1 MKKSVFKIGI
11 FFLVLGFFWIYI
23 TGNAQEVK
31 SSKKEQKV
39 VMKADRLK
47 NFEELDTLLASRKFA
62 FVTDRIQGSTG
73 ATIYNLIQIDEARV
87 FVRCD
92 NPKNTSGGFS
102 GARDNTTPLIGPT
115 GLFFEGDIYNYELS
129 KNSKNLSYTIKFDVN
144 TTGIN
149 TGGFYE
155 IYININPN
163 KTAGVE
169 IKSRYGNYVYAN
181 YLGSIRTL

>member
-1 MKKSVFKIGI
+1 MKKSVFMIGR
-11 FFLVLGFFWIYI
+11 FFLALGLSWICI
-23 TGNAQEVK
+23 NGNAQELK
-31 SSKKEQKV
+31 LSRKEQKEA
-39 VMKADRLK
+39 MRAEKLK
-47 NFEELDTLLASRKFA
+47 GYEALDTLLESRKFA
-62 FVTDRIQGSTG
+62 FVTDRIQGNIGSTV
-73 ATIYNLIQIDEARV
+73 YNVIQVDEARV

-102 GARDNTTPLIGPT
+102 GARDNTTPLVGPT

-129 KNSKNLSYTIKFDVN
+129 KDSKNLSYTIKFDVN
-144 TTGIN
+144 TTGSN
-149 TGGFYE
+149 TGNFYE

-181 YLGSIRTL
+181 YLGNIKTL

>member
-1 MKKSVFKIGI
+1 
-11 FFLVLGFFWIYI
+11 L
-23 TGNAQEVK
+23 
-31 SSKKEQKV
+31 SKKDNKEAS
-39 VMKADRLK
+39 KAERLK
-47 NFEELDTLLASRKFA
+47 GYEALDTLLEGRKFA
-62 FVTDRIQGSTG
+62 FVTDRIQETTG
-73 ATIYNLIQIDEARV
+73 ATVFNVIRIDEARV

-102 GARDNTTPLIGPT
+102 GARDNTTPLVGPT

-144 TTGIN
+144 TTGSN
-149 TGGFYE
+149 TGNFYE

-169 IKSRYGNYVYAN
+169 IKSRYGYVYAN
-181 YLGSIRTL
+181 YLGNIKTL